1 MALKLETGLRL
12 SQQLVMTP
20 QLQQAIKLLQLNRME
35 LTEVINQELMENP
48 ILEEIA
54 ETTDNLEGEAQT
66 PDEFAEQST
75 PDPEIEQKRDEESFV
90 QERPK
95 EEQLVAG
102 NDDFNWESYVEE
114 YNSNSSSTPSMKEV
128 NDELPSFENVL
139 TKTTSL
145 EDHLAWQLSMISLT
159 DEERKL
165 GELIVGNLSDD
176 GYLNASLEDLAKECA
191 IEFED
196 AEEILK
202 MIQKFDPV
210 GVASRNLQEC
220 LSIQAAFLNPRQP
233 LVEKIITNHLPDLEK
248 KNYNGIAKA
257 LGITLDKVIENI
269 RLILELEPKPG
280 RSFQG
285 NDTHYITP
293 DIYVYKVADEFVI
306 VLNEDGMPK
315 LRISPYYKN
324 VLQSA
329 QRQGASENAA
339 ASAAAAAAAS
349 NPPPEGTPVVDAG
362 PAKPSNSRITKE
374 YVQEKLRSAVWLIR
388 SIHNRQKTIYKV
400 TDAIVK
406 RQRDFFE
413 KGVQQLKP
421 MILKDVANDI
431 GMHESTISRV
441 TTNKYVH
448 TPVGIFELK
457 YFFNSSISASDGG
470 DSLASEAVKEKIRHL
485 VAKEDPKNPISD
497 QKIVELLKEDNID
510 IARRTVA
517 KYRDML
523 GILSSGKRKKLF

>member
-1 MALKLETGLRL
+1 MGLEIKQSLRL

-35 LTEVINQELMENP
+35 LAEVVNQELMENP
-48 ILEEIA
+48 VLEELT
-54 ETTDNLEGEAQT
+54 ETPEGENQT
-66 PDEFAEQST
+66 PADAT
-75 PDPEIEQKRDEESFV
+75 AANADPESEQTRDEESFLKPT
-90 QERPK
+90 PK

-102 NDDFNWESYVEE
+102 KDDFNWESYVEE
-114 YNSNSSSTPSMKEV
+114 FNSSSSSAPSMREV

-145 EDHLAWQLSMISLT
+145 EDHLTWQLSMVT
-159 DEERKL
+159 MADDERKL
-165 GELIVGNLSDD
+165 GELIVGNLTED
-176 GYLNASLEDLAKECA
+176 GYLNASLEDLAKEA
-191 IEFED
+191 KLDPED

-202 MIQKFDPV
+202 IVQNFDPV
-210 GVASRNLQEC
+210 GVGSRNLQEC
-220 LSIQAAFLNPRQP
+220 LSIQARFMNPRQP
-233 LVEKIITNHLPDLEK
+233 LVEKIIANHLSDLER
-248 KNYNGIAKA
+248 KNYQAAAKA
-257 LGITLDKVIENI
+257 LGVPLDKVIDAT
-269 RLILELEPKPG
+269 RLILEFEPKPG
-280 RSFQG
+280 RSFHSS
-285 NDTHYITP
+285 DTQYITP

-315 LRISPYYKN
+315 LRISPYYRN
-324 VLQSA
+324 ILSAA
-329 QRQGASENAA
+329 QRDSTN
-339 ASAAAAAAAS
+339 
-349 NPPPEGTPVVDAG
+349 T
-362 PAKPSNSRITKE
+362 NSKVTKE
-374 YVQEKLRSAVWLIR
+374 YVQDKLRSAVWLIR

-413 KGVQQLKP
+413 KGVQHLKP

-441 TTNKYVH
+441 TTNKFVH

-457 YFFNSSISASDGG
+457 YFFNSSISSADGSDA
-470 DSLASEAVKEKIRHL
+470 LASEAVKEKIRQM
-485 VAKEDPKNPISD
+485 VTKEDCKNPLSD
-497 QKIVELLKEDNID
+497 QKIVELLRSENID

-523 GILSSGKRKKLF
+523 GILSSGKRKKII

>member
-1 MALKLETGLRL
+1 MALEIKQSLRL

-35 LTEVINQELMENP
+35 LQEVVTAEMMENP
-48 ILEEIA
+48 ILEELS
-54 ETTDNLEGEAQT
+54 ETPEGENAT
-66 PDEFAEQST
+66 PAESGSDVVA
-75 PDPEIEQKRDEESFV
+75 DPESEQLRDEESFIKPT
-90 QERPK
+90 QP
-95 EEQLVAG
+95 EEQLVAKQ
-102 NDDFNWESYVEE
+102 DDFNWESYVEE
-114 YNSNSSSTPSMKEV
+114 FNSTSSSAPSMREI
-128 NDELPSFENVL
+128 NEELPSFENVL

-145 EDHLAWQLSMISLT
+145 EDHLSWQLSMVALT
-159 DEERKL
+159 DEEKKL
-165 GELIVGNLSDD
+165 GESIIGNLSDD
-176 GYLNASLEDLAKECA
+176 GYLNASLTDLAAEAKMEL
-191 IEFED
+191 ED
-196 AEEILK
+196 AEEVLK
-202 MIQKFDPV
+202 IVQNFDPLGV
-210 GVASRNLQEC
+210 GSRNLQEC
-220 LSIQAAFLNPRQP
+220 LSIQARFMTPRQE
-233 LVEKIITNHLPDLEK
+233 LVEKIIENHLSDLER
-248 KNYNGIAKA
+248 KNYPAISKT
-257 LGITLDKVIENI
+257 LGIPLEKVIESI
-269 RLILELEPKPG
+269 KMILEFEPKPG
-280 RSFQG
+280 RSFHTS
-285 NDTHYITP
+285 DTQYITP

-324 VLQSA
+324 ILASA
-329 QRQGASENAA
+329 QRDQNK
-339 ASAAAAAAAS
+339 
-349 NPPPEGTPVVDAG
+349 V
-362 PAKPSNSRITKE
+362 TKE

-441 TTNKYVH
+441 TTNKFVH

-457 YFFNSSISASDGG
+457 YFFNSSINAADGS
-470 DSLASEAVKEKIRHL
+470 DSLASEAVKEKIRQMIS
-485 VAKEDPKNPISD
+485 KEDQKNPLSD
-497 QKIVELLKEDNID
+497 QKIVELLRGDNIE

-523 GILSSGKRKKLF
+523 GILSSGKRKKII

>member
-1 MALKLETGLRL
+1 MALEIKQSLRL

-35 LTEVINQELMENP
+35 LQEVVTQEMMENP
-48 ILEEIA
+48 ILEELT
-54 ETTDNLEGEAQT
+54 ET
-66 PDEFAEQST
+66 PDGENTPSPEASPDEANPEAEQA
-75 PDPEIEQKRDEESFV
+75 RDEEAFIK
-90 QERPK
+90 PK
-95 EEQLVAG
+95 AQEEQLVTG
-102 NDDFNWESYVEE
+102 KDDFNWESYVEE
-114 YNSNSSSTPSMKEV
+114 FNSSSSSAPSMREI

-145 EDHLAWQLSMISLT
+145 EDHLTWQLSMTALAPQ
-159 DEERKL
+159 ERKL

-176 GYLNASLEDLAKECA
+176 GYLNASLEDLARESSM
-191 IEFED
+191 ELED
-196 AEEILK
+196 AEEVLK
-202 MIQKFDPV
+202 IVQNFDPL

-220 LSIQAAFLNPRQP
+220 LAIQARFMVPRQP
-233 LVEKIITNHLPDLEK
+233 LVETLIEKHLGDLER
-248 KNYNGIAKA
+248 KNYQAISKA
-257 LGITLDKVIENI
+257 LGTPLDKVIEATK
-269 RLILELEPKPG
+269 LILEFEPKPG
-280 RSFQG
+280 RSFHTS
-285 NDTHYITP
+285 DTQYITP

-324 VLQSA
+324 ILASA
-329 QRQGASENAA
+329 QKDQNK
-339 ASAAAAAAAS
+339 
-349 NPPPEGTPVVDAG
+349 V
-362 PAKPSNSRITKE
+362 TKE

-400 TDAIVK
+400 TEAIVR
-406 RQRDFFE
+406 RQREFFE
-413 KGVQQLKP
+413 KGVQFLKP

-441 TTNKYVH
+441 TTNKFVH

-457 YFFNSSISASDGG
+457 YFFNSSINAADGS
-470 DSLASEAVKEKIRHL
+470 DSLASEAVKEKIRQMIS
-485 VAKEDPKNPISD
+485 KEDQKNPLSD
-497 QKIVELLKEDNID
+497 QKIVELLRVENID

-523 GILSSGKRKKLF
+523 GILSSGKRKKII

>member
-1 MALKLETGLRL
+1 MALEIKQSLRL

-35 LTEVINQELMENP
+35 LQEVVTQEMMENP
-48 ILEEIA
+48 VLEELT
-54 ETTDNLEGEAQT
+54 ETPEGENPT
-66 PDEFAEQST
+66 PADTDSAAPQDPESEQLRDEQSLLQ
-75 PDPEIEQKRDEESFV
+75 PQAA
-90 QERPK
+90 

-102 NDDFNWESYVEE
+102 KDDFNWESYVEE
-114 YNSNSSSTPSMKEV
+114 FNSSSSSAPSMREI
-128 NDELPSFENVL
+128 NEELPSFENVL
-139 TKTTSL
+139 TKTTTL
-145 EDHLAWQLSMISLT
+145 EDHLTWQLSMANLT
-159 DEERKL
+159 DAERKL
-165 GELIVGNLSDD
+165 GNLIVGNLSDD
-176 GYLNASLEDLAKECA
+176 GYLNASLEDLSRESGM
-191 IEFED
+191 EFED
-196 AEEILK
+196 AEEVLK
-202 MIQKFDPV
+202 IVQNFDPL

-220 LSIQAAFLNPRQP
+220 LAIQARFMTPRQP
-233 LVEKIITNHLPDLEK
+233 LVEQIIDKHLGDLER
-248 KNYNGIAKA
+248 KNYPAVAKA
-257 LGITLDKVIENI
+257 LNVPLEKVIEAT
-269 RLILELEPKPG
+269 RVILEFEPKPG
-280 RSFQG
+280 RSFHTS
-285 NDTHYITP
+285 DTQYITP

-324 VLQSA
+324 IL
-329 QRQGASENAA
+329 AA
-339 ASAAAAAAAS
+339 AQ
-349 NPPPEGTPVVDAG
+349 GGAG
-362 PAKPSNSRITKE
+362 SGGDKDKNKLTKE

-421 MILKDVANDI
+421 MILKDVAGDI

-441 TTNKYVH
+441 TTNKFVH

-457 YFFNSSISASDGG
+457 YFFNSSINAADGG
-470 DSLASEAVKEKIRHL
+470 DSLASEAVKEKIRQMIQ
-485 VAKEDPKNPISD
+485 KEDVKNPLSD
-497 QKIVELLKEDNID
+497 QKIVELLRVDNIE

-523 GILSSGKRKKLF
+523 GILSSGKRKKVI

>member
-1 MALKLETGLRL
+1 MGLEIKQSLRL

-35 LTEVINQELMENP
+35 LAEVVNQEMMENP
-48 ILEEIA
+48 ILEELS
-54 ETTDNLEGEAQT
+54 ETPEGENMN
-66 PDEFAEQST
+66 PAEGS
-75 PDPEIEQKRDEESFV
+75 PEESADPESEQRRDEDAFIK
-90 QERPK
+90 PK
-95 EEQLVAG
+95 AQEEQIVSG
-102 NDDFNWESYVEE
+102 KDEDFNWESYVEE
-114 YNSNSSSTPSMKEV
+114 FNSSSSSAPSMREI
-128 NDELPSFENVL
+128 NEELPSFENIL

-145 EDHLAWQLSMISLT
+145 EDHLTWQLSMIELRT
-159 DEERKL
+159 EEKKL
-165 GELIVGNLSDD
+165 GEAIIGNLSDD
-176 GYLNASLEDLAKECA
+176 GYLNATLEDLARESGV
-191 IEFED
+191 ELED
-196 AEEILK
+196 AEEVLK
-202 MIQKFDPV
+202 IVHNFDPLGV
-210 GVASRNLQEC
+210 GSRNLREC
-220 LSIQAAFLNPRQP
+220 LAIQAKLMHPRQP
-233 LVEKIITNHLPDLEK
+233 LVEKIIDQHLGDLER
-248 KNYNGIAKA
+248 KNYGAVSKA
-257 LGITLDKVIENI
+257 LDVSLDKVIEATK
-269 RLILELEPKPG
+269 LIMEFEPKPG
-280 RSFQG
+280 RAFHTS
-285 NDTHYITP
+285 DTQYITP

-324 VLQSA
+324 IL
-329 QRQGASENAA
+329 AA
-339 ASAAAAAAAS
+339 AQKDQ
-349 NPPPEGTPVVDAG
+349 NKV
-362 PAKPSNSRITKE
+362 TKE

-441 TTNKYVH
+441 TTNKFVH

-457 YFFNSSISASDGG
+457 YFFNSSINAADGS
-470 DSLASEAVKEKIRHL
+470 DSLASEAVKEKIRHMIQ
-485 VAKEDPKNPISD
+485 KEDQKNPLSD
-497 QKIVELLKEDNID
+497 QKIVELLRGDNID

-523 GILSSGKRKKLF
+523 GILSSGKRKKLI